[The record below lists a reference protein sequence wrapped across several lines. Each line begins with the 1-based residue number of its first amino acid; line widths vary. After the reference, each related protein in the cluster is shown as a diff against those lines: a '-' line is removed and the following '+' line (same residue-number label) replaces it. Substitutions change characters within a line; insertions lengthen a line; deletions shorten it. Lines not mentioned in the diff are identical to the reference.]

1 MNDDSIAGSLIFPIS
16 NHYAQFLIILNYT
29 ITQNSKKGIY
39 KPNFRNFSS
48 KIIISDLE
56 KVNRDNTLNVFEDN
70 VNKSF

>member
-1 MNDDSIAGSLIFPIS
+1 M
-16 NHYAQFLIILNYT
+16 
-29 ITQNSKKGIY
+29 QNSKKGIY